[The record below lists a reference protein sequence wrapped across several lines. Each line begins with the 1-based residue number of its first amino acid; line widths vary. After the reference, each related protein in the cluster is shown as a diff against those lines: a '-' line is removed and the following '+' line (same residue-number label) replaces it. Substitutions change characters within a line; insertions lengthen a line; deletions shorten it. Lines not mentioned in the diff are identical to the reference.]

1 MTTKVLGLRI
11 AEEVALEIEAVART
25 NGLSISKAI
34 AQAVEIY
41 VADQRADPTF
51 QDRLRKRLEEDR
63 LLLERLTV

>member
-1 MTTKVLGLRI
+1 MLGLRI